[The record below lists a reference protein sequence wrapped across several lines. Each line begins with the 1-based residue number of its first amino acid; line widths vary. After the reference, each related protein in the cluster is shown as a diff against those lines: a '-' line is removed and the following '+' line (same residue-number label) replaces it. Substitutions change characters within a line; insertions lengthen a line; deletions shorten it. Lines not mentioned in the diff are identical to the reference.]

1 MTETEALKLGYT
13 VKTTKLPVTASPRA
27 RQLKQTEGL
36 LKAVVDA
43 ETEQLLGFT
52 MFGVES

>member
-1 MTETEALKLGYT
+1 MGYT